1 MRSPALYSFTDSKTS
16 FNAVLKPYTSTII
29 ILGIFPII
37 EYMEIFRTRI
47 KELRLE
53 SGLTQKQLAEKLN
66 TTNSAVCDWEKG
78 RTQPDLQMLVNIAGL
93 FGVSV
98 DYLLGL
104 SDD

>member
-1 MRSPALYSFTDSKTS
+1 MSSIFRDF
-16 FNAVLKPYTSTII
+16 PYNYI
-29 ILGIFPII
+29 
-37 EYMEIFRTRI
+37 YMETFCKRI

-53 SGLTQKQLAEKLN
+53 HGFTQKELAEKLS

-78 RTQPDLQMLVNIAGL
+78 RTQPDLAMLADIAKL
-93 FGVSV
+93 FDVSS

>member
-1 MRSPALYSFTDSKTS
+1 
-16 FNAVLKPYTSTII
+16 
-29 ILGIFPII
+29 
-37 EYMEIFRTRI
+37 MEIFCIRV

-53 SGLTQKQLAEKLN
+53 HNLTQKELAEKLT

-78 RTQPDLQMLVNIAGL
+78 RTQPDIQTLRKIAT
-93 FGVSV
+93 FFDVST

>member
-1 MRSPALYSFTDSKTS
+1 
-16 FNAVLKPYTSTII
+16 
-29 ILGIFPII
+29 
-37 EYMEIFRTRI
+37 MEKFCCRI

-53 SGLTQKQLAEKLN
+53 KGFTQKELAQKLN

-78 RTQPDLQMLVNIAGL
+78 RTQPDLQTLASIATL
-93 FGVSV
+93 FDVSA

>member
-1 MRSPALYSFTDSKTS
+1 
-16 FNAVLKPYTSTII
+16 
-29 ILGIFPII
+29 
-37 EYMEIFRTRI
+37 MEIFCTRI

-78 RTQPDLQMLVNIAGL
+78 RTQPDLQTLANIASL

>member
-1 MRSPALYSFTDSKTS
+1 
-16 FNAVLKPYTSTII
+16 
-29 ILGIFPII
+29 
-37 EYMEIFRTRI
+37 MEKFCCRI

-53 SGLTQKQLAEKLN
+53 KGFTQKELAQKLN

-78 RTQPDLQMLVNIAGL
+78 RTQPDLQTLASIAKI
-93 FGVSV
+93 FDVSA

>member
-1 MRSPALYSFTDSKTS
+1 
-16 FNAVLKPYTSTII
+16 
-29 ILGIFPII
+29 
-37 EYMEIFRTRI
+37 METFCQRI

-53 SGLTQKQLAEKLN
+53 CGFTQKELAEKLS

-78 RTQPDLQMLVNIAGL
+78 RTEPDLEMLTQIATL
-93 FGVSV
+93 FQVST